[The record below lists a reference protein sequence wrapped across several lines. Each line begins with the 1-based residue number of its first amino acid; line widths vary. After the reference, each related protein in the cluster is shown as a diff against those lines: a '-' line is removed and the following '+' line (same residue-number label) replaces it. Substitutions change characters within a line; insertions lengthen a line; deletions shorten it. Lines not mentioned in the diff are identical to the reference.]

1 MPLWTPA
8 RISTALW
15 LDAADSDSITESSG
29 AVSEW
34 ADKSGNNRDFAQA
47 TPALQPSLTAEGL
60 GGLDV
65 ITFNEDYLTSGDSAS
80 TWNFLHTSKHGV
92 FAVVQFGFVSDPNA
106 MYSLLG
112 NAGLASANIG
122 FAIYLDD
129 RATFPANNRLGHT
142 IYRGVSGNF
151 VVANLSSND
160 YFAANVFGLLDVI
173 ADPTNGTAANRS
185 ETRLFDGT
193 PVKNNGST
201 NALTISDAS
210 YALQIGAA
218 GNNSFPAKM
227 HLAELVIVNAE
238 VTETDRQLI
247 QGYLAWKWGIEGS
260 LPSGHPYENEAPSYE
275 KPKSA
280 YSNLAIWNLLTDVST
295 DNLAHWI
302 GTFRG
307 DDVNAALWQGR
318 IQGHDSVLSEWL
330 GTIQANLDNAAVW
343 HINGAF
349 AAVNR
354 APWDSKLV
362 QPFANDASW
371 DSLALGG
378 LSHGTFW
385 DSLSIA
391 SIEHDAPFDN
401 LSFGNLS
408 HNTHWNSLATG
419 TAINHAPWDSL
430 SVGVLS
436 HKSEWD
442 SLVLGNLSHGS
453 HWDSLV
459 LGSLSHGSHWDSLSV
474 GNLSHDATW
483 DSFSAISI
491 EHDAPW
497 AGLSEYA
504 IAHNSNWI
512 GRLRD
517 NAALANRAVWASPD
531 ASIITVTGETYLIH
545 QGRRIDLGEGTRISS
560 DEGSPVWLADLD
572 ILTKSDYSSIQI
584 GDEMTLVFWDTP
596 VSIVCDGRAMAR
608 SEDGAPSY
616 SISGISP
623 LALLGETW
631 TGQIALG
638 RAGLASEAVASLVGA
653 IDWQLVD
660 WPLPASAAE
669 IEGTPLEIARTIV
682 SAAGGLIES
691 RIDGSLVARHSY
703 PVSIVDYASQS
714 PEELTDRDLLS
725 HSDKADAAA
734 LDNRFVISSGAGEST
749 KEEIQLESIQDE
761 DDAHAHTITAY
772 PWPFRAVS
780 LVHTGDGATAISSL
794 GSAYIDKEELVE
806 IQAGEGS
813 VRYPIASIISTDYQY
828 SDLGAVRSNG
838 KAISTQANGYS
849 LINIRYKTQAHSWR
863 ATNARNET
871 IQFLAIE

>member
-1 MPLWTPA
+1 MSHDVPW
-8 RISTALW
+8 
-15 LDAADSDSITESSG
+15 
-29 AVSEW
+29 
-34 ADKSGNNRDFAQA
+34 N
-47 TPALQPSLTAEGL
+47 SLSL
-60 GGLDV
+60 G
-65 ITFNEDYLTSGDSAS
+65 S
-80 TWNFLHTSKHGV
+80 
-92 FAVVQFGFVSDPNA
+92 
-106 MYSLLG
+106 
-112 NAGLASANIG
+112 
-122 FAIYLDD
+122 
-129 RATFPANNRLGHT
+129 
-142 IYRGVSGNF
+142 
-151 VVANLSSND
+151 
-160 YFAANVFGLLDVI
+160 
-173 ADPTNGTAANRS
+173 
-185 ETRLFDGT
+185 
-193 PVKNNGST
+193 
-201 NALTISDAS
+201 
-210 YALQIGAA
+210 
-218 GNNSFPAKM
+218 
-227 HLAELVIVNAE
+227 
-238 VTETDRQLI
+238 
-247 QGYLAWKWGIEGS
+247 
-260 LPSGHPYENEAPSYE
+260 
-275 KPKSA
+275 
-280 YSNLAIWNLLTDVST
+280 
-295 DNLAHWI
+295 
-302 GTFRG
+302 
-307 DDVNAALWQGR
+307 
-318 IQGHDSVLSEWL
+318 
-330 GTIQANLDNAAVW
+330 
-343 HINGAF
+343 
-349 AAVNR
+349 
-354 APWDSKLV
+354 
-362 QPFANDASW
+362 
-371 DSLALGG
+371 

-408 HNTHWNSLATG
+408 HNTHWNSLATR
-419 TAINHAPWDSL
+419 TAINHASWGSL
-430 SVGVLS
+430 SVGFLS
-436 HKSEWD
+436 HDAQWASLASGSLSNAGHWASMTTGKAVSHASWD
-442 SLVLGNLSHGS
+442 SLASIVLLHKSD
-453 HWDSLV
+453 WDSLASGSLYHGATWDSLE
-459 LGSLSHGSHWDSLSV
+459 LGSLSHGSHWDSLELGSLSHGATWNSLSV
-474 GNLSHDATW
+474 GNLSHDAPWDSLAIARAINAAPW

-545 QGRRIDLGEGTRISS
+545 QGRRIELGEGTRISS

-749 KEEIQLESIQDE
+749 KEEIQLESMADE
-761 DDAHAHTITAY
+761 DDAHSHTITAY